1 MIHNTAIVSSK
12 AEIGNNVEIGPFTI
26 VEDKVKIGDNCRI
39 GAHVT
44 LASGTIL
51 SKDVKIFNG
60 AVLGTVPQDL
70 KFSGEET
77 TLEIGER
84 TVIREY
90 AFLNRGTKDKF
101 KTVIGKDC
109 FLMAF
114 VHVAHDCFIGD
125 GCIIANGTQI
135 AGHISVGNFT
145 ILSGHVL
152 IHQFTQVGSYCM
164 IEGGA
169 KLKRDIPPYLMIA
182 GEPARFSGLNK
193 IGLKRRGFS
202 EEDIQ
207 KLSDA
212 YRIVY
217 RNGLTTLDAIQKIE
231 ADYAKDPKV
240 LAISEFLKKSKRG
253 IVR

>member
-12 AEIGNNVEIGPFTI
+12 AQIGNNVEIGPYSI
-26 VEDKVKIGDNCRI
+26 IEDKVIIADNCRI

-44 LASGTIL
+44 LASGTVL
-51 SKDVKIFNG
+51 GKDVQIYNG

-90 AFLNRGTKDKF
+90 AFLNRGTKYSF
-101 KTVIGKDC
+101 KTVVGSDC
-109 FLMAF
+109 FIMAF
-114 VHVAHDCFIGD
+114 VHIAHDCVVGS
-125 GCIIANGTQI
+125 GCILANGVQI
-135 AGHISVGNFT
+135 AGHCNVDPNT

-152 IHQFTQVGSYCM
+152 VHQFTQVGSYCM
-164 IEGGA
+164 VEGGA
-169 KLKRDIPPYLMIA
+169 KIKRDVPPYLMIA
-182 GEPARFSGLNK
+182 GEPARYSGLNK
-193 IGLKRRGFS
+193 VGLKRRGYTDD
-202 EEDIQ
+202 EIQ
-207 KLSDA
+207 MLSDA

-217 RNGLTTLDAIQKIE
+217 RSGLKTEE
-231 ADYAKDPKV
+231 AVTRLETEFPGMEKV
-240 LAISEFLKKSKRG
+240 ALITEFLKRSKRG

>member
-26 VEDKVKIGDNCRI
+26 IEDKVKIGDNCCI

-44 LASGTIL
+44 LAAGTIL

-90 AFLNRGTKDKF
+90 AFLNRGTKYSY

-109 FLMAF
+109 FIMAF
-114 VHVAHDCFIGD
+114 VHVAHDCVVGD
-125 GCIIANGTQI
+125 GCILANGTQI
-135 AGHISVGNFT
+135 AGHCSVDRNT

-152 IHQFTQVGSYCM
+152 MHQFTQVGSYCM

-169 KLKRDIPPYLMIA
+169 KIKRDIPPYLMIA

-193 IGLKRRGFS
+193 IGLKRRGYTD
-202 EEDIQ
+202 EEIQ
-207 KLSDA
+207 ILSDA
-212 YRIVY
+212 YRTVY
-217 RNGLTTLDAIQKIE
+217 RSGITTVEAIDKLE
-231 ADYAKDPKV
+231 ADYKNNEKV
-240 LAISEFLKKSKRG
+240 AVITEFLKRSKRG

>member
-26 VEDKVKIGDNCRI
+26 IEEKVKIGDNCKI

-44 LASGTIL
+44 LASGTVL
-51 SKDVKIFNG
+51 ANDVKVFNG

-70 KFSGEET
+70 KFSGEDT

-90 AFLNRGTKDKF
+90 AFLNRGTKYSY
-101 KTVIGKDC
+101 KTVVGKDC
-109 FLMAF
+109 FIMAF
-114 VHVAHDCFIGD
+114 VHIAHDCVVGD
-125 GCIIANGTQI
+125 GCILANGTQI
-135 AGHISVGNFT
+135 AGHCSVDKNT

-164 IEGGA
+164 VEGGA
-169 KLKRDIPPYLMIA
+169 KIKRDIPPYLMIA

-193 IGLKRRGFS
+193 VGLKRRGYT

-212 YRIVY
+212 YRTIY
-217 RNGLTTLDAIQKIE
+217 RSGITTVESIE
-231 ADYAKDPKV
+231 LLERNFSGDKQIA
-240 LAISEFLKKSKRG
+240 LITEFLKRSKRG

>member
-12 AEIGNNVEIGPFTI
+12 AEIGNNVQIGPFTI
-26 VEDKVKIGDNCRI
+26 IEDKVKIGDNCSI

-44 LASGTIL
+44 LAAGTIL

-90 AFLNRGTKDKF
+90 AFLNRGTKYSY

-109 FLMAF
+109 FIMAF
-114 VHVAHDCFIGD
+114 VHVAHDCVVGD
-125 GCIIANGTQI
+125 GCILANGTQI
-135 AGHISVGNFT
+135 AGHCSVDRNT

-152 IHQFTQVGSYCM
+152 MHQFTQVGSYCM

-169 KLKRDIPPYLMIA
+169 KVKRDIPPYLMIA

-193 IGLKRRGFS
+193 IGLKRRGYTD
-202 EEDIQ
+202 EEIQ
-207 KLSDA
+207 ILSDA
-212 YRIVY
+212 YRTVY
-217 RNGLTTLDAIQKIE
+217 RSGITTVEAIDKLE
-231 ADYAKDPKV
+231 ADFINNEKV
-240 LAISEFLKKSKRG
+240 AVITEFLKRSKRG

>member
-12 AEIGNNVEIGPFTI
+12 AEIGNNVDIGPYTI
-26 VEDKVKIGDNCRI
+26 IEDKVRIGDNCRI

-84 TVIREY
+84 TVVREY
-90 AFLNRGTKDKF
+90 AFLNRGTKYSF
-101 KTVIGKDC
+101 KTVVGKDC
-109 FLMAF
+109 FIMAF
-114 VHVAHDCFIGD
+114 VHIAHDCVVGD
-125 GCIIANGTQI
+125 GCILANGTQI
-135 AGHISVGNFT
+135 AGHCSVDGGT

-152 IHQFTQVGSYCM
+152 VHQFTQIGSYCM
-164 IEGGA
+164 VEGGA
-169 KLKRDIPPYLMIA
+169 KIKRDVPPYLMIA

-193 IGLKRRGFS
+193 VGLKRRGYS

-207 KLSDA
+207 KLSDS
-212 YRIVY
+212 YRTVY
-217 RNGLTTLDAIQKIE
+217 RSGLTTVESIE
-231 ADYAKDPKV
+231 KLEKDYKDDKQV
-240 LAISEFLKKSKRG
+240 ALITEFLKRSKRG

>member
-1 MIHNTAIVSSK
+1 MIHSTAIVSSR

-26 VEDKVKIGDNCRI
+26 IEDKVKIADNCKI

-51 SKDVKIFNG
+51 AKDVKIFNG

-90 AFLNRGTKDKF
+90 AFLNRGTKHSM
-101 KTVIGKDC
+101 KTAVGKDC
-109 FLMAF
+109 FIMAF
-114 VHVAHDCFIGD
+114 VHIAHDCFVGD
-125 GCIIANGTQI
+125 GCILANGVQI
-135 AGHISVGNFT
+135 AGHCTVDANT

-152 IHQFTQVGSYCM
+152 MHQFTQIGSYCM
-164 IEGGA
+164 IEGGS
-169 KLKRDIPPYLMIA
+169 KVKRDVPPYLMIA

-193 IGLKRRGFS
+193 VGLKRRGYTD
-202 EEDIQ
+202 EEIQ
-207 KLSDA
+207 RLSDA
-212 YRIVY
+212 FRIVY
-217 RNGLTTLDAIQKIE
+217 RSGLTSEAAAEKLE
-231 ADYAKDPKV
+231 ADYKDDRKIA
-240 LAISEFLKKSKRG
+240 LITEFLRRSKRG
-253 IVR
+253 IIR

>member
-12 AEIGNNVEIGPFTI
+12 AKIGSNVEIGPFTI
-26 VEDKVKIGDNCRI
+26 VEENVVIADNCRI

-44 LASGTIL
+44 LASGTRL
-51 SKDVKIFNG
+51 SKDVQIYNG

-90 AFLNRGTKDKF
+90 AFLNRGTKYSY
-101 KTVIGKDC
+101 KTVVGKDC
-109 FLMAF
+109 FIMAF
-114 VHVAHDCFIGD
+114 VHIAHDCVVGD
-125 GCIIANGTQI
+125 GCILANGVQI
-135 AGHISVGNFT
+135 AGHCTVDANT

-152 IHQFTQVGSYCM
+152 MHQFTQIGSYCM

-169 KLKRDIPPYLMIA
+169 KIKRDVPPYLMIA

-193 IGLKRRGFS
+193 VGLKRRGYTDD
-202 EEDIQ
+202 EIQ
-207 KLSDA
+207 MLSDA

-217 RNGLTTLDAIQKIE
+217 RSGLKTEDAVVKLE
-231 ADYAKDPKV
+231 AEFEGKEKV
-240 LAISEFLKKSKRG
+240 ALITEFLKRSKRG

>member
-1 MIHNTAIVSSK
+1 MIHSTAIVSNK
-12 AEIGNNVEIGPFTI
+12 ADIGNNVEIGPFTI
-26 VEDKVKIGDNCRI
+26 IEDKVKIGDNCRI

-44 LASGTIL
+44 IADGTIL
-51 SKDVKIFNG
+51 ANDVQVYNG

-109 FLMAF
+109 FIMAF
-114 VHVAHDCFIGD
+114 VHIAHDCFIGD
-125 GCIIANGTQI
+125 GCILANGVQI
-135 AGHISVGNFT
+135 AGHCSVDANT

-152 IHQFTQVGSYCM
+152 MHQFTQIGSYCM

-169 KLKRDIPPYLMIA
+169 KIKRDIPPYLMIA
-182 GEPARFSGLNK
+182 GEPARYSGLNK
-193 IGLKRRGFS
+193 IGLKRRGFTDD
-202 EEDIQ
+202 EIQDI
-207 KLSDA
+207 SDA

-217 RNGLTTLDAIQKIE
+217 RSGMKTEDAALKLEKDYKGNG
-231 ADYAKDPKV
+231 KV
-240 LAISEFLKKSKRG
+240 YLITEFLKRSNRG

>member
-1 MIHNTAIVSSK
+1 MIHNTAIISSK

-26 VEDKVKIGDNCRI
+26 IEENVMIADNCKI

-44 LASGTIL
+44 LASGTRL

-90 AFLNRGTKDKF
+90 AFLNRGTKHSY
-101 KTVIGKDC
+101 KTAIGKDC
-109 FLMAF
+109 FIMAF
-114 VHVAHDCFIGD
+114 AHVAHDCFIGD
-125 GCIIANGTQI
+125 GCIIGNGTQF
-135 AGHISVGNFT
+135 AGHVTVDNYT

-152 IHQFTQVGSYCM
+152 IHQFTQIGSYCM
-164 IEGGA
+164 VEGGA
-169 KLKRDIPPYLMIA
+169 KIKRDVPPFLMIA

-193 IGLKRRGFS
+193 VGLKRRGFF

-207 KLSDA
+207 KISDA
-212 YRIVY
+212 YRIIY
-217 RNGLTTLDAIQKIE
+217 RTGLTTAEAIVKLDTDFPDNQ
-231 ADYAKDPKV
+231 YV
-240 LAISEFLKKSKRG
+240 QTVSEFLKNSKRG

>member
-1 MIHNTAIVSSK
+1 MIHKTAIVSSK
-12 AEIGNNVEIGPFTI
+12 AEIGSNVEIGPFTI
-26 VEDKVKIGDNCRI
+26 VEDNVIIADNCRI

-44 LASGTIL
+44 LASGTRL
-51 SKDVKIFNG
+51 DKDVQIFNG

-90 AFLNRGTKDKF
+90 AFLNRGTKYSY
-101 KTVIGKDC
+101 KTVVGKDC
-109 FLMAF
+109 FIMAF
-114 VHVAHDCFIGD
+114 VHIAHDCVVGD
-125 GCIIANGTQI
+125 GCILANGVQI
-135 AGHISVGNFT
+135 AGHCTVDANT

-152 IHQFTQVGSYCM
+152 MHQFTQVGSYCM

-169 KLKRDIPPYLMIA
+169 KIKRDVPPYLMIA

-193 IGLKRRGFS
+193 VGLKRRGYTDD
-202 EEDIQ
+202 EIQ
-207 KLSDA
+207 MLSDA

-217 RNGLTTLDAIQKIE
+217 RSRLKVEEAVVRLE
-231 ADYAKDPKV
+231 ADFPGNEKV
-240 LAISEFLKKSKRG
+240 SLIADFLKRSKRG

>member
-1 MIHNTAIVSSK
+1 MIHNTAIVSGK
-12 AEIGNNVEIGPFTI
+12 AEIGNNVTVGPFTI
-26 VEDKVKIGDNCRI
+26 IEDDVKIADNCRI

-51 SKDVKIFNG
+51 SKDVQIFNG

-70 KFSGEET
+70 KFSGEKT

-90 AFLNRGTKDKF
+90 AFLNRGTKYSY

-114 VHVAHDCFIGD
+114 VHVAHDCVVGD

-135 AGHISVGNFT
+135 AGHCSVDKNT

-152 IHQFTQVGSYCM
+152 VHQFTQIGSFCM
-164 IEGGA
+164 VEGGA

-193 IGLKRRGFS
+193 IGLKRRGFT

-212 YRIVY
+212 YRLVY
-217 RNGLTTLDAIQKIE
+217 RSGHTTLEAVAKIE
-231 ADYAKDPKV
+231 TDYADDPKV
-240 LAISEFLKKSKRG
+240 LVISEFLKRSKRG
-253 IVR
+253 VVR

>member
-1 MIHNTAIVSSK
+1 MIHKTAIVSDK
-12 AEIGNNVEIGPFTI
+12 AQIGKNVEIGPYSI
-26 VEDKVKIGDNCRI
+26 IEDKVKIADNCRI

-51 SKDVKIFNG
+51 HKDVQIYNG

-90 AFLNRGTKDKF
+90 AFLNRGTKYSY
-101 KTVIGKDC
+101 KTVVGKDC
-109 FLMAF
+109 FIMAF
-114 VHVAHDCFIGD
+114 VHIAHDCVVGD
-125 GCIIANGTQI
+125 GCILANGVQI
-135 AGHISVGNFT
+135 AGHCTVDANT

-152 IHQFTQVGSYCM
+152 MHQFTQVGSYCM

-169 KLKRDIPPYLMIA
+169 KIKRDVPPYLMIA

-193 IGLKRRGFS
+193 VGLKRRGYT
-202 EEDIQ
+202 EEEIQ
-207 KLSDA
+207 TLSDA
-212 YRIVY
+212 YRTVY
-217 RNGLTTLDAIQKIE
+217 RSGLTAEKAVEKLE
-231 ADYAKDPKV
+231 LEYKDNGKV
-240 LAISEFLKKSKRG
+240 ALITEFLKRSKRG

>member
-26 VEDKVKIGDNCRI
+26 IEEKVKIGDNCKI

-44 LASGTIL
+44 LASGTVL
-51 SKDVKIFNG
+51 ANDVKIFNG

-70 KFSGEET
+70 KFSGEDT

-90 AFLNRGTKDKF
+90 AFLNRGTKYSY
-101 KTVIGKDC
+101 KTVVGKDC
-109 FLMAF
+109 FIMAF
-114 VHVAHDCFIGD
+114 VHIAHDCVVGD
-125 GCIIANGTQI
+125 GCILANGTQI
-135 AGHISVGNFT
+135 AGHCSVDKNT

-164 IEGGA
+164 VEGGA
-169 KLKRDIPPYLMIA
+169 KIKRDIPPYLMIA

-193 IGLKRRGFS
+193 VGLKRRGYT

-212 YRIVY
+212 YRTIY
-217 RNGLTTLDAIQKIE
+217 RSGITTVEAIE
-231 ADYAKDPKV
+231 V
-240 LAISEFLKKSKRG
+240 LERNFSGDKQIALITEFLKRSKRG

>member
-12 AEIGNNVEIGPFTI
+12 AEIGNNVDIGPFTI
-26 VEDKVKIGDNCRI
+26 IEDKVKIGDNCKI
-39 GAHVT
+39 GAHCT
-44 LASGTIL
+44 IADGTIL
-51 SKDVKIFNG
+51 SRDVKIFNG

-109 FLMAF
+109 FIMAF
-114 VHVAHDCFIGD
+114 VHVAHDCFVGD

-135 AGHISVGNFT
+135 AGHCSVDKNT

-152 IHQFTQVGSYCM
+152 MHQFTQIGSFCM

-169 KLKRDIPPYLMIA
+169 KIKRDIPPYLMIA

-193 IGLKRRGFS
+193 IGLKRRGYTDD
-202 EEDIQ
+202 EIQ
-207 KLSDA
+207 KISDA

-217 RNGLTTLDAIQKIE
+217 RSGLSTLDAVIKLE
-231 ADYAKDPKV
+231 NDYKDDLKV
-240 LAISEFLKKSKRG
+240 MLISDFLKKSKRG